1 MFIRH
6 NISPNTLKIKLFEN
20 KIKIGQILASVDK
33 DAYINMLSVDD
44 GYKNKGNGRRLLS
57 EMERILKKE
66 YNVCK
71 INLLA
76 WQKQRECL
84 VDFYKKNQYFIK
96 EPNKKIATR
105 DDGEYIYELIP
116 MCKYI

>member
-76 WQKQRECL
+76 WQKQGECL